1 MSWKIPECRPFS
13 YQYVLKSDKLEGVFQ
28 SLEKSWDFSPTIE
41 WIFLFKILNKQCGV
55 QEYPLIEY
63 ILETSVTLTANL
75 YSYYVYKKVKEEFLK
90 NLMLFKCI
98 INFIFY
104 DNN

>member
-1 MSWKIPECRPFS
+1 MNIFQGYHKGLPVIKLNAVCHEKSLS
-13 YQYVLKSDKLEGVFQ
+13 VDQYVLKSDNLEGMFL
-28 SLEKSWDFSPTIE
+28 SLEKSWDFFPTIE

-75 YSYYVYKKVKEEFLK
+75 YTYTKKSKK
-90 NLMLFKCI
+90 NF
-98 INFIFY
+98 
-104 DNN
+104 

>member
-1 MSWKIPECRPFS
+1 MNIFQGYHKGLPVI
-13 YQYVLKSDKLEGVFQ
+13 KLNAVCHENSLSVDLLVTSLYWNLTSEGVFQ
-28 SLEKSWDFSPTIE
+28 SLEKSWDFSPTVK

-75 YSYYVYKKVKEEFLK
+75 YTYTKKSKK
-90 NLMLFKCI
+90 NF
-98 INFIFY
+98 
-104 DNN
+104 